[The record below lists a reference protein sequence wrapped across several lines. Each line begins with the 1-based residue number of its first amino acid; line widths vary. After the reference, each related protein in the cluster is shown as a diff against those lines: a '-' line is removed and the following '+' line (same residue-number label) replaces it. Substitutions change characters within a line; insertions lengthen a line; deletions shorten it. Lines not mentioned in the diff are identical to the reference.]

1 MHLAFSSSILAWLAA
16 VARSAEGE
24 TSASYEVWG
33 VDQSNS
39 VPNASA
45 LGVDGSWLWIWDSDD
60 VADAVVDG
68 ASTTP
73 PKSKPC
79 TPDAT
84 EGPCDLLQ
92 ML

>member
-1 MHLAFSSSILAWLAA
+1 MNLAFSSSILAWLAA
-16 VARSAEGE
+16 VARSVEGE
-24 TSASYEVWG
+24 TASYEVWG

-39 VPNASA
+39 VPNATA
-45 LGVDGSWLWIWDSDD
+45 LGVEGSWLWVWDSDD
-60 VADAVVDG
+60 VADAVDG
-68 ASTTP
+68 ASTP
-73 PKSKPC
+73 PISKPC